1 MAYLEIG
8 TAGKKY
14 AGAEL
19 LDDLLELVPAFKDR
33 AAEAEETGR
42 IPEDTIEDLKRINA
56 FKAVVP
62 TSYGGM
68 QADYPVIPQL
78 FRIMGRGCTSTAW
91 CMGFLIFHNFQF
103 AFFPKEAQD
112 ELWGGEK
119 GYTMAPGQVMPS
131 GKAAREGDGY
141 RLTGRWGYATG
152 IQHGDWMLLSAPVEL
167 DGGTIEMRRFYVPV
181 EDVDLLDTWHVS
193 AMKATG
199 SHDVTLEDVF
209 VPSYRSVLVQD
220 MREGTAE
227 GLKNLEGPLWKIPLL
242 TYMIFGGVAPMV
254 GAAETLFEMVSDILT
269 SKVGAYSGEKQAD
282 LATQR
287 VRMARLRMELEFT
300 VGMFESKIDHV
311 WETVKEQGGLTREQR
326 AEMRMVIVHVARKCT
341 EIVNELT
348 VVAGSRGT
356 FLESPIQRFHRD
368 VTSLATHAVHDYDH
382 VANLYGGR
390 FLGVELPANAMI

>member
-1 MAYLEIG
+1 MAYLELG
-8 TAGKKY
+8 TTGKNY
-14 AGAEL
+14 VGSAL
-19 LDDLLELVPAFKDR
+19 LDDLQQLVPALQER
-33 AAEAEETGR
+33 AGEAEETGR
-42 IPEDTIEDLKRINA
+42 IPDATIEDLKRINA

-62 TSYGGM
+62 SAYGGM

-78 FRIMGRGCTSTAW
+78 FRVMGRGCTSTAW
-91 CMGFLIFHNFQF
+91 CMGFMIFHNFQF
-103 AFFPKEAQD
+103 AFFPKEAHD
-112 ELWGGEK
+112 EVWGGER

-131 GKAAREGDGY
+131 GKAVRDRDGY

-152 IQHGDWMLLSAPVEL
+152 IQHGDWMLMSAPVEF
-167 DGGTIEMRRFYVPV
+167 DGGAVEMRRFYVPV
-181 EDVDLLDTWHVS
+181 DVVTLLDTWHVS

-199 SHDVTLEDVF
+199 SHDVTLQDVF
-209 VPSYRSVLVQD
+209 VPAYRSVPVQD

-227 GLKNLEGPLWKIPLL
+227 GLNYLEGAIWKIPLL
-242 TYMIFGGVAPMV
+242 TYMIFGGVAPLV

-269 SKVGAYSGEKQAD
+269 KKTGAYSGEKQAD

-300 VGMFESKIDHV
+300 VGMFESKIDEV
-311 WETVKEQGGLTREQR
+311 WETVQAEGGMSRER
-326 AEMRMVIVHVARKCT
+326 RTEMRMVVVHVARKCM

-390 FLGVELPANAMI
+390 FLGAELPPTAMV